1 MKTFTKKLTA
11 YQKQVKEDRRQ
22 AALDRRNGDDYR
34 VEQKHLYS
42 HTY

>member
-11 YQKQVKEDRRQ
+11 YQQQAKEDRRQ

-34 VEQKHLYS
+34 VDMKKLYS
-42 HTY
+42 NTY